1 MTVNFFC
8 HLGSSVYELRAVSGG
23 EQGAG
28 GRRTRIS
35 GRCQLVTWAGYAYL
49 VLGGDGNEP
58 LEGGLC
64 GGGHGGGGGAEGQRG
79 GKEMSNGKKRFY
91 LAVALGGG
99 HVVPVNCRIS
109 D

>member
-1 MTVNFFC
+1 M
-8 HLGSSVYELRAVSGG
+8 SGG

-64 GGGHGGGGGAEGQRG
+64 GGGHGGGGESRESAQGKRNVQREEAFLSSG
-79 GKEMSNGKKRFY
+79 RPRWRPRGSGE
-91 LAVALGGG
+91 LP
-99 HVVPVNCRIS
+99 HI
-109 D
+109 